1 VSVFLDTNILIYSV
15 SSDSSERAKRDRA
28 RGLLDG
34 DCVLSVQ
41 VLQEFYVQMTRSNRP
56 GAISHQV
63 ALELIENWRRFPIQE
78 NTMSILVDA
87 LRITERYRFSLWDS
101 LIIAAA
107 IAAGCDRLMSEDM
120 SHGQTIEGLAI
131 VNPFVGE

>member
-1 VSVFLDTNILIYSV
+1 
-15 SSDSSERAKRDRA
+15 
-28 RGLLDG
+28 
-34 DCVLSVQ
+34 
-41 VLQEFYVQMTRSNRP
+41 
-56 GAISHQV
+56 
-63 ALELIENWRRFPIQE
+63 
-78 NTMSILVDA
+78 MSILVDA